1 LIEKYR
7 NLCYYEKQS
16 KNDKFMDEIQ
26 LDVEL
31 EERIKKL
38 TADANLTVKAE
49 LYFVVDVRGNVE

>member
-1 LIEKYR
+1 
-7 NLCYYEKQS
+7 
-16 KNDKFMDEIQ
+16 MDEIQ